1 MSSNPLFDK
10 QGNRL
15 YMNAEE
21 RKTFLEAA
29 AKQKRKVKVFC
40 EVLHYS
46 GCRISEALEL
56 TARNVD
62 LVEESLHIRCLKKR
76 NNKIVYRSVPVP
88 PSLIENLDMV
98 FGIRE
103 IQQKGRGVDDRL
115 WSWTRG
121 HAWLLVKQVMNEANI
136 PDGAHK
142 TAKGLRHGYGV
153 AAIQAGVQ
161 LNMLQ
166 KWMGHYDM
174 KITAIYANALGS
186 EERDIA
192 ARMWG

>member
-10 QGNRL
+10 GGNRL
-15 YMNAEE
+15 YLNTEE
-21 RKTFLEAA
+21 RKKFLEAA
-29 AKQKRKVKVFC
+29 STQKRTLKVFC

-46 GCRISEALEL
+46 GCRISEGLEL
-56 TARNVD
+56 TPRNVD
-62 LVEESLHIRCLKKR
+62 LVEECLHIRCLKKR
-76 NNKIVYRSVPVP
+76 NNTIVYRTVPVP

-103 IQQKGRGVDDRL
+103 IQAKGKNLDERL
-115 WSWTRG
+115 WKWSRG
-121 HAWLLVKQVMNEANI
+121 HGWLLIKSVMEKANI
-136 PDGAHK
+136 PDGTHK

-153 AAIQAGVQ
+153 AAMQAGVQ

-174 KITAIYANALGS
+174 KITAIYANALGN
-186 EERDIA
+186 EEREIA
-192 ARMWG
+192 ARMWK